1 MRAAYAVN
9 CRSGDMDERTAV
21 QASRRGDRAA
31 FGCLIDLHYKDLY
44 RFAYWSTG
52 SHGDADDICQET
64 FLTALGRIRSLRQ
77 DACFK
82 AWLYKIALNL
92 IRKRSRT
99 AKPAGGQAPEVT
111 ASAVQELPDGDSAS
125 VVEVLKTR
133 ERAAL
138 VHDEIRKLPEPLRT
152 TAGLVLMNGVPQ
164 KQAAGI
170 LGCSEA
176 TLSRRLEMAREI
188 LRVRLR
194 HLLD

>member
-1 MRAAYAVN
+1 MIGQ
-9 CRSGDMDERTAV
+9 SGDMDERAAV
-21 QASRRGDRAA
+21 QASQRGDRAA
-31 FGCLIDLHYKDLY
+31 FGCLIDLYYRDLY

-52 SHGDADDICQET
+52 SHGDADDVCQET

-92 IRKRSRT
+92 VRKRSRT
-99 AKPAGGQAPEVT
+99 AKPVGSGQPEM
-111 ASAVQELPDGDSAS
+111 ADLAVQDVPDEDDAG
-125 VVEVLKTR
+125 VVEVLKSR
-133 ERAAL
+133 ERAVV
-138 VHDEIRKLPEPLRT
+138 VHHELGKLPEPLKM
-152 TAGLVLMNGVPQ
+152 AAALVLMDGVPQ

-176 TLSRRLEMAREI
+176 TLSRRLEMARDI

>member
-1 MRAAYAVN
+1 
-9 CRSGDMDERTAV
+9 MDERAAV
-21 QASRRGDRAA
+21 QASQRGDQAA
-31 FGCLIDLHYKDLY
+31 FGCLIDLHYKGLY

-52 SHGDADDICQET
+52 SHGDADDICQEA
-64 FLTALGRIRSLRQ
+64 FLTAMGRIRSLRQ

-92 IRKRSRT
+92 VRKRSRM
-99 AKPAGGQAPEVT
+99 AKLAGGGQPEMT
-111 ASAVQELPDGDSAS
+111 DPAVQDVRDEDDAG
-125 VVEVLKTR
+125 VVEGLKSR

-138 VHDEIRKLPEPLRT
+138 VHDELGKLPEPLKM
-152 TAGLVLMNGVPQ
+152 AAALVLMDGVPQ

-170 LGCSEA
+170 LRCSEA

>member
-1 MRAAYAVN
+1 VIGQ
-9 CRSGDMDERTAV
+9 SGDMDERAAV
-21 QASRRGDRAA
+21 QASRCGDQAA
-31 FGCLIDLHYKDLY
+31 FGCLIDLHYRDLY

-64 FLTALGRIRSLRQ
+64 FLTALDKIRSLRQ

-92 IRKRSRT
+92 VRKRSRI
-99 AKPAGGQAPEVT
+99 AKPASEQAEAT
-111 ASAVQELPDGDSAS
+111 DSAPQELPDEGDAGA
-125 VVEVLKTR
+125 VEVLNSR

-138 VHDEIRKLPEPLRT
+138 VHDELGRLPEPLRM
-152 TAGLVLMNGVPQ
+152 AAALVLMDGVPQ

-176 TLSRRLEMAREI
+176 TLSRRLEMVRDI

-194 HLLD
+194 HALD